1 MSEAYLEVTYRQ
13 GKPFAAYL
21 YLPRKQGA
29 RAIRTERRGRFL
41 IDFSDEGRPIGI
53 EFTSVRNVDP
63 GTVNTLLTSLCE
75 APLPASD
82 LAPLNAA

>member
-1 MSEAYLEVTYRQ
+1 MSQTYLEVTYRQ

-41 IDFSDEGRPIGI
+41 VDFSDEDRPIGI
-53 EFTSVRNVDP
+53 EFTSVRNIDP
-63 GTVNTLLTSLCE
+63 ATVNTLLTSLRQ

-82 LAPLNAA
+82 LGPLNAA